1 MNKALSLLILFIIT
15 CPNSSFA
22 KKEEF
27 SLIQYL
33 QLVETQNLNFKT
45 EKANVDVA
53 EARSRGVR
61 IPPPMIGYMQMKEGN
76 RINQGYEVSQEIP
89 FPTKIS
95 KDHEVRKLE
104 LESQKETS
112 RIQTKFILIEA
123 RSAYIDFWASFFKLE
138 IQKEKFAWLKEH
150 VKIAQSLSWPD
161 TSSKAHLLEVELDRD
176 LLENE
181 MLAIE
186 SEVEVSR
193 SLLRNFAP
201 ELNVNDIIPVE
212 PPAPSSLEIEKKI
225 PSTPVL
231 LKEKELEVISARE
244 DLQKKSYLPD
254 FSVRFRTYNGNEM
267 SPQSQEVMV
276 GLSLP
281 FVFFWQSKAETT
293 EASAQRL
300 KAEIEL
306 QKAKVESE
314 TKVMSLVKRIEIN
327 QAQLKNLKENV
338 ILRAERRMKFIRNL
352 SKRTMEGL
360 DQHKSVMLGLLDL
373 KIKAIDLRLEFEKNF
388 AELLKLSGEGS
399 SAEGAFK

>member
-1 MNKALSLLILFIIT
+1 MSKVLSLLILFIMT
-15 CPNSSFA
+15 CPNFSFA

-27 SLIQYL
+27 SLTQYL
-33 QLVETQNLNFKT
+33 KLVEAQNLNFKI
-45 EKANVDVA
+45 EKAEVDVA
-53 EARSRGVR
+53 EARSRGAR

-104 LESQKETS
+104 MESQKETS
-112 RIQTKFILIEA
+112 RIQTKSILIEA
-123 RSAYIDFWASFFKLE
+123 RSAYLDFWASFSKLE
-138 IQKEKFAWLKEH
+138 IQKEKLTWLKEH

-161 TSSKAHLLEVELDRD
+161 TSAKAHLLEVELDRD

-181 MLAIE
+181 ILAIE
-186 SEVEVSR
+186 SEVEASR
-193 SLLRNFAP
+193 SLLRNFTP
-201 ELNVNDIIPVE
+201 ELNVNDITPVE
-212 PPAPSSLEIEKKI
+212 PLALSLKI
-225 PSTPVL
+225 GKNTPHSPVL
-231 LKEKELEVISARE
+231 LKEKELAVSRAKE

-254 FSVRFRTYNGNEM
+254 FSLRFRSYDRNEM
-267 SPQSQEVMV
+267 SPQSQEMMV
-276 GLSLP
+276 GISLP
-281 FVFFWQSKAETT
+281 FVFFWQPKAETT

-300 KAEIEL
+300 KAEVEL

-314 TKVMSLVKRIEIN
+314 TKVLSLVKRIEIN

-338 ILRAERRMKFIRNL
+338 IPRAERRMKLIRNL

-360 DQHKSVMLGLLDL
+360 DQHKSVMLALLDL

>member
-1 MNKALSLLILFIIT
+1 MDTILTILILFIIT
-15 CPNSSFA
+15 YPNSSFA
-22 KKEEF
+22 KKEEL
-27 SLIQYL
+27 SLVQYL
-33 QLVETQNLNFKT
+33 KLVEAQNLNFKI
-45 EKANVDVA
+45 EKAEVDVA

-61 IPPPMIGYMQMKEGN
+61 IPPPMIGYMQMKESN
-76 RINQGYEVSQEIP
+76 RINQGYELSQEIP
-89 FPTKIS
+89 FPTKVS

-112 RIQTKFILIEA
+112 RIQTNFILIEA
-123 RSAYIDFWASFFKLE
+123 RSAYLDFWASFSKLE
-138 IQKEKFAWLKEH
+138 IQKEKLAWLKEH

-161 TSSKAHLLEVELDRD
+161 TSAKAHLLEVKLDRD

-201 ELNVNDIIPVE
+201 ELNINDIIPVE
-212 PPAPSSLEIEKKI
+212 PLAPSVEIEKKI
-225 PSTPVL
+225 PSSSFL
-231 LKEKELEVISARE
+231 LKEKELAVVNARE
-244 DLQKKSYLPD
+244 DLQKQSYLPD

-281 FVFFWQSKAETT
+281 FVFFWQPKAETT

-300 KAEIEL
+300 KAEVEL

-314 TKVMSLVKRIEIN
+314 TKVMSLVKRIEFN

-338 ILRAERRMKFIRNL
+338 IPRAERRMKLIRNL